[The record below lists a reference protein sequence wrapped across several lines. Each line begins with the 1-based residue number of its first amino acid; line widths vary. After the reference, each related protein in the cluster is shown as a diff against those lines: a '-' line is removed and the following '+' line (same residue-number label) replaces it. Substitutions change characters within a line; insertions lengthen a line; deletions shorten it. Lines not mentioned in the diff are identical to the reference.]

1 MIFVTGKNDGICLAV
16 DWHLSQIFGILS
28 LERKADNMCKKF
40 TPDELNKMDHKTKN
54 DVIYQMQDRL
64 DRLEQNYENLMEQVH
79 LANQQRFGRQT
90 EKLDDIAG
98 QLSFFNE
105 AEANCD
111 EKVPE
116 PTVEEVIDSARKVP
130 KKPKKKGQREEDLKD
145 FPQEEIS
152 HDIPEQEL
160 NEAFGE
166 GNWKNMPDEIFWQ
179 LRFEP
184 AKWIAEKHIIK
195 VYVGTNGTHQDEFL
209 RGDHPETMF
218 KGSIATPSL
227 EAAII
232 NAKYVNS
239 NPLDRISRDFKAN
252 GLNLSKQTMSNW
264 TVWTAERYLLP
275 VYEQMK
281 KRQLE
286 AHVNQSDETPVEV
299 IHDGRPAGSQSYMW
313 VHITGEL
320 SAAPPIIVYEYQK
333 TRHSDHPKAYY
344 KDFSGILMT
353 DGLEQYHKL
362 ARDLEGLKNANCMA
376 HARRHFANAIKA
388 IGKSNPKAVE
398 ASIAYKALV
407 RIGAIYDLEGALKNL
422 TPEERLK
429 ERQSSIKPLVEEFFA
444 WLRKIQTDQT
454 VLPKSETAK
463 GINYC
468 LNQEEYL
475 KVFLSD
481 GEVPIDNL
489 ASERA
494 LRTFTIGRKNWMTI
508 NTVRGAQASAIIY
521 SVTETARANGL
532 NVYYYVKH
540 LLTELVKSVR
550 ADGSIDETELE
561 GLMPWSKMLPAEC
574 YKRRK

>member
-1 MIFVTGKNDGICLAV
+1 
-16 DWHLSQIFGILS
+16 
-28 LERKADNMCKKF
+28 MCKKF

-90 EKLDDIAG
+90 EKLNDIAG

-116 PTVEEVIDSARKVP
+116 PTVEEVIDSARKIP
-130 KKPKKKGQREEDLKD
+130 KKPKKKGQREENLKD
-145 FPQEEIS
+145 FSQEEIS

-444 WLRKIQTDQT
+444 WLRKIQADQT

-574 YKRRK
+574 YKHRK

>member
-1 MIFVTGKNDGICLAV
+1 
-16 DWHLSQIFGILS
+16 
-28 LERKADNMCKKF
+28 MCKKF

-54 DVIYQMQDRL
+54 DVIYQMQDWL
-64 DRLEQNYENLMEQVH
+64 DRLEQNYENLMEQAH

-116 PTVEEVIDSARKVP
+116 PTVEEVIDSARKVL

-145 FPQEEIS
+145 FPQEEIP
-152 HDIPEQEL
+152 HDIPQQEL

-184 AKWIAEKHIIK
+184 AKWVAEKHIIK
-195 VYVGTNGTHQDEFL
+195 VYVGTDGIHQDEFL
-209 RGDHPETMF
+209 RGDHPKTMF

-320 SAAPPIIVYEYQK
+320 SAVPPIIVYEYQK

-362 ARDLEGLKNANCMA
+362 ARDLEEIKNANCMA

-388 IGKSNPKAVE
+388 IGKSNPKVVE
-398 ASIAYKALV
+398 ASVAYKALV
-407 RIGAIYDLEGALKNL
+407 RIGAIYDLEGALKDL

-444 WLRKIQTDQT
+444 WLRKIQADQT
-454 VLPKSETAK
+454 VLPKGETAK

-532 NVYYYVKH
+532 NVYFYVKH

-550 ADGSIDETELE
+550 ADGNIDETALE
-561 GLMPWSKMLPAEC
+561 GLMPWSKILPAEC

>member
-1 MIFVTGKNDGICLAV
+1 MQNRENIGFVFTA
-16 DWHLSQIFGILS
+16 
-28 LERKADNMCKKF
+28 KK
-40 TPDELNKMDHKTKN
+40 
-54 DVIYQMQDRL
+54 R
-64 DRLEQNYENLMEQVH
+64 
-79 LANQQRFGRQT
+79 
-90 EKLDDIAG
+90 
-98 QLSFFNE
+98 LSF
-105 AEANCD
+105 
-111 EKVPE
+111 P
-116 PTVEEVIDSARKVP
+116 I
-130 KKPKKKGQREEDLKD
+130 
-145 FPQEEIS
+145 EIP

-166 GNWKNMPDEIFWQ
+166 GNWKNMPDVFFWQ

-195 VYVGTNGTHQDEFL
+195 VYVGTDGVHQDEFL
-209 RGDHPETMF
+209 RDGHPETMF

-239 NPLDRISRDFKAN
+239 NPLDRISRDFKEH
-252 GLNLSKQTMSNW
+252 GRNLSKQTMSNW

-275 VYEQMK
+275 VYERMK

-313 VHITGEL
+313 GHITGEL
-320 SAAPPIIVYEYQK
+320 SAVPPIIVYEYQK
-333 TRHSDHPKAYY
+333 TRHSDHQKAYY

-362 ARDLEGLKNANCMA
+362 ARDLEGIKNANCMA
-376 HARRHFANAIKA
+376 HAKRHFANAIKA

-398 ASIAYKALV
+398 ASVAYKALV
-407 RIGAIYDLEGALKNL
+407 RIGAIYDLEGTLKNL

-429 ERQSSIKPLVEEFFA
+429 GRQSSIKPLLEEFFA
-444 WLRKIQTDQT
+444 WLRKIQTDQS
-454 VLPKSETAK
+454 VLPKGETAK

-521 SVTETARANGL
+521 SITETARANGL
-532 NVYYYVKH
+532 NVYFYVKP

-550 ADGSIDETELE
+550 ADGSIDETALE
-561 GLMPWSKMLPAEC
+561 ELMPWSKTLPAEC
-574 YKRRK
+574 CKRRK